1 MSTFATVGR
10 LINTAIRL
18 GMETTRKRNG
28 MAAVAL
34 LCGLVLTS
42 TTVSAQQ
49 PPADDW
55 QFVPVG
61 PPVSNLDE

>member
-1 MSTFATVGR
+1 MK
-10 LINTAIRL
+10 I
-18 GMETTRKRNG
+18 MCKRNG
-28 MAAVAL
+28 VAVAL

>member
-1 MSTFATVGR
+1 MKIMCKQNS
-10 LINTAIRL
+10 L
-18 GMETTRKRNG
+18 
-28 MAAVAL
+28 AVAL
-34 LCGLVLTS
+34 LCGLALTS